1 MIGMALAAVLLC
13 VNLTSCDKDDDDSK
27 EIYTTNNGGN
37 AGKEDNDSNGD
48 IEIIGKK
55 LIKEERYVYYP
66 YTGSWE
72 KRNSTEFKY
81 DADGYLIESCDK
93 EWYHDWEE
101 DLVKY
106 IWNSDRSS
114 FTRNWDGEYAKF
126 TLNKGK
132 INKAQFSED
141 GETWECYGMY
151 NKEYIKECG
160 YVEDG
165 SNEPM
170 LIFTWNNNGQLSK
183 LDYWHSYTR
192 SFSYDGKT
200 CIGFFPAVNNFWG
213 EDFSDYLFIMAQP
226 ELFGLRTTQLPSKM
240 TDTYSNST
248 TTFEYDFDAE
258 GYVIRCIETGE
269 YTSPRYHEYTWE

>member
-1 MIGMALAAVLLC
+1 MKNFRLIGMALIAILMG
-13 VNLTSCDKDDDDSK
+13 VNLTSCEKDDDYDHDDPTPPT
-27 EIYTTNNGGN
+27 YT
-37 AGKEDNDSNGD
+37 
-48 IEIIGKK
+48 GKK
-55 LIKEERYVYYP
+55 LVKVDSYVYYP
-66 YTGSWE
+66 YLEAWE
-72 KRNSTEFKY
+72 KQSSTEFKY
-81 DADGYLIESCDK
+81 DANGYVIESCK
-93 EWYHDWEE
+93 KYRYYDWEA
-101 DLVKY
+101 DIVKY
-106 IWNSDRSS
+106 VWNSNKSS
-114 FTRNWDGEYAKF
+114 FTRNRDGEYAKF

-200 CIGFFPAVNNFWG
+200 CKGFFPAVDIFWG
-213 EDFSDYLFIMAQP
+213 EGFSDYLFIMAQP

-240 TDTYSNST
+240 TDTYSTYST

-269 YTSPRYHEYTWE
+269 YTSPRYYEYTWE